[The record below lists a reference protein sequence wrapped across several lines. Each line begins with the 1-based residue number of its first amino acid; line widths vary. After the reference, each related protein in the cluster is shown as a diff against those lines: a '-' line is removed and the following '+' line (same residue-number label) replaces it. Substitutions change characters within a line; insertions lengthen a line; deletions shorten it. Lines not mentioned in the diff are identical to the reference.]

1 MYCKLTTYN
10 KMNVCSEGFE
20 NPRYVVDLQEITPP
34 RFIKHYNSGH
44 SIYPR
49 ATTVARALCRVRT
62 FHIA

>member
-10 KMNVCSEGFE
+10 KMNVCNEGFE
-20 NPRYVVDLQEITPP
+20 NPRHIVNLQEILHSLNT
-34 RFIKHYNSGH
+34 IIAGY

-49 ATTVARALCRVRT
+49 ATTVARVLCRVRT